1 MYSDEINKPLNTM
14 YSDKINKPLNTMYSD
29 PDEGKHQIET
39 HQQL

>member
-1 MYSDEINKPLNTM
+1 MYSDKINKPLNTM

>member
-1 MYSDEINKPLNTM
+1 M